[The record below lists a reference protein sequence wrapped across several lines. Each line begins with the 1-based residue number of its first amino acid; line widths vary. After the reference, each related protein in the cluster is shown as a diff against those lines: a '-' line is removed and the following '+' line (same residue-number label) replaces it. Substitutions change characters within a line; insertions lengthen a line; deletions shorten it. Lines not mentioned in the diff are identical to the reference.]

1 MKVNK
6 EKFVGEYIVREEE
19 KKNLNRKTFC
29 IFFSSLIKNSNYLI
43 KNKFYTRF
51 SFRFKENSK
60 EEISPSL
67 ASTLYYS
74 LLSFEYLE

>member
-1 MKVNK
+1 VNK
-6 EKFVGEYIVREEE
+6 EKFVGGCIVREEE
-19 KKNLNRKTFC
+19 KNLNRKTFC

-67 ASTLYYS
+67 ASTTLI
-74 LLSFEYLE
+74 